1 MSTIRLSI
9 CISTLNRGEFIGE
22 TLASIIPQLTDESEL
37 IVLDGASTDNTKEVV
52 EDYAARCPKLNYV
65 RLEQGLG
72 FDEKY
77 CRLVEMARGE
87 FCWLFADDDLLKPGA
102 VVAVLE
108 AIRRDYS
115 LIVVN
120 AEVASKD
127 LGICLQSRRVSS
139 REDRVYSSSQPDR
152 DELLAATCMYLTY
165 IGAIVVKRAVWNQRE
180 RAKYFGTLFVHVAV
194 IFQSPL
200 PGDTLVLEH
209 PWIVIRY
216 GNALWTPRSF
226 EIWMFSFPELVWSFP
241 DFSDQAKNRVEK
253 REPWRCW
260 HRLLM
265 ERAMGHYSLHE
276 YRRWLE
282 ARFRSPFARLIARF
296 IAATPAGLLNFLA
309 RFTVK
314 WLFRKSPSMTLYDL
328 ERWRPADK
336 ATVGSTKSS
345 AAAQCR

>member
-1 MSTIRLSI
+1 MSRIRLSI
-9 CISTLNRGEFIGE
+9 CISTLNRGDFIGE

-37 IVLDGASTDNTKEVV
+37 IVLDGASTDNTRKVV
-52 EDYAARCPKLNYV
+52 EHYAARCPKLNYV
-65 RLEQGLG
+65 RLEHGLG

-77 CRLVEMARGE
+77 CRLAEMAQGE

-102 VVAVLE
+102 VAAVLE
-108 AIRRDYS
+108 ATRKDYT

-120 AEVASKD
+120 AEVASKNLD
-127 LGICLQSRRVSS
+127 ICLQRRRVSNQK
-139 REDRVYSSSQPDR
+139 DRVYSSSQTDR
-152 DELLAATCMYLTY
+152 DDLLADTCMYLTY
-165 IGAIVVKRAVWNQRE
+165 IGAIVIKRAVWNQRE

-265 ERAMGHYSLHE
+265 ERAMGHYSMHE
-276 YRRWLE
+276 YERWLQ
-282 ARFRSPFARLIARF
+282 ARFHSPVERLIGRLIAA
-296 IAATPAGLLNFLA
+296 IPARLLNSLA
-309 RFTVK
+309 RFTVR
-314 WLFRKSPSMTLYDL
+314 WVFRKSPSMTLYDL
-328 ERWRPADK
+328 ERWQPPP
-336 ATVGSTKSS
+336 TSTLGSTKNS
-345 AAAQCR
+345 AAAP